1 MNPICLVTNKKEGR
15 MRLKSKLSLFLMSA
29 LCVMSLNIAK
39 AQEIPPDT
47 GGDNT
52 VDEPTDDGSVD
63 QDDVKKKLRVNFFLD
78 FDWGEEVLN
87 LTPHPN
93 NSKQGFFEAAS
104 DTMLLGDYSKGFRV
118 TKYSEISAG
127 IGGKYDWNFPNSTG
141 LANKIWLSVG
151 LMPMAGKMTVSNQF
165 QPTFDKAMSAS
176 SRKIPMEATDL
187 NNWALEDSVN
197 YSQTGG
203 LIFSVGVGVPGIDIG
218 TDFIIQGT
226 FSTYVERVS
235 ADEVY
240 VMLSNTDAKSLVMQ
254 VDATVVQF
262 GVTRYKEIEDGM
274 SYMIKFKEPLGKK
287 AYHDLIRGNVAAIQA
302 LLANPEQTAIQ
313 KWEKLNRTQIRKL
326 AHFNFGVPFIMS
338 WGWTAGRIYEFSDTR
353 AFYDNTRAEVE
364 YGVYLKEK
372 RKQIF
377 GSKTVKTESFYGSVY
392 RLYNYENDLM
402 TKYFFGQYIYNA
414 DDNKTKTK
422 DMKKVINNLIEK
434 TGLTQ
439 LQLNIP
445 NYKKLKFS
453 RINLEVNFD
462 EDQTINIMNTVSRM
476 APVEVAELANKLAR
490 SFLTTESQAQ
500 ILALCTPQETQIPM
514 SPEKCLSKYQA
525 QNAEASS
532 SLVKAAKLMKKH
544 FESGN
549 DKGFAL
555 AYAEF
560 GKYMLTNATM
570 FQEILGMAGAGAEI
584 VYNVSNTYFQ
594 NYRVIYLTTDSAG
607 VYKRMSVGSDTTWIL
622 GNVNL
627 NDTFKVAVGM

>member
-1 MNPICLVTNKKEGR
+1 MIF
-15 MRLKSKLSLFLMSA
+15 KSKLSLFLMSA
-29 LCVMSLNIAK
+29 VCVMSLNIAR
-39 AQEIPPDT
+39 AQEIPPDN
-47 GGDNT
+47 GGD
-52 VDEPTDDGSVD
+52 VIDQPDEPTDDGSVD

-104 DTMLLGDYSKGFRV
+104 DTMVLGDYSKGFRV
-118 TKYSEISAG
+118 TKYSEFSGG

-141 LANKIWLSVG
+141 LTNKLWLSVG
-151 LMPMAGKMTVSNQF
+151 LMPMVGKMTVSNQF
-165 QPTFDKAMSAS
+165 QPTFDKAMSANA
-176 SRKIPMEATDL
+176 RKIPMEATDL

-197 YSQTGG
+197 YSSTGG
-203 LIFSVGVGVPGIDIG
+203 LIFSVGVGVPGVNIG
-218 TDFIIQGT
+218 SDFIIQGT
-226 FSTYVERVS
+226 FSTYVEKVS

-240 VMLSNTDAKSLVMQ
+240 VMISNTDAKSLVMQ

-274 SYMIKFKEPLGKK
+274 SYMIKFKEPLGHK

-338 WGWTAGRIYEFSDTR
+338 WGWTAGKIYEFSDTR

-372 RKQIF
+372 RKKIF
-377 GSKTVKTESFYGSVY
+377 SSKTVKTESFYGSVY

-414 DDNKTKTK
+414 DDNKTKSK
-422 DMKKVINNLIEK
+422 DMRKVINDLVAK
-434 TGLTQ
+434 TGLMQ
-439 LQLNIP
+439 LQVNIP
-445 NYKKLKFS
+445 SYSKLKFS

-462 EDQTINIMNTVSRM
+462 EDQTVNIMNTVSRM
-476 APVEVAELANKLAR
+476 APADVAARANRLAMN
-490 SFLTTESQAQ
+490 FLTTESQAQ
-500 ILALCTPQETQIPM
+500 ILALCTQQETQVPM
-514 SPEKCLSKYQA
+514 SAKDCLSRYQT

-532 SLVKAAKLMKKH
+532 SLVKTAKLMKKH
-544 FESGN
+544 FEAGN

-555 AYAEF
+555 AYADF
-560 GKYMLTNATM
+560 GRYMLTNATM

-607 VYKRMSVGSDTTWIL
+607 VYKRMSAGSGNTWIL
-622 GNVNL
+622 GHVNL